1 MKIVINAASAKMGG
15 AVSYITNLLRHLS
28 QAEGDDEFL
37 VFLPLETAA
46 KLQGLGPNIRVLPT
60 GIGHAGMAGRM
71 WWEQVT
77 LRRFLK
83 QERADALFSTANFA
97 MFRCPVRQLLLVRN
111 ALYFSGIYRETFL
124 PKHSWSYR
132 LAFALRRRL
141 IAQSARAAD
150 VVMTPTQAML
160 DELRTCA
167 EVKKA
172 VVNPYGVAAP
182 EITNTGPE
190 PAAPRAE
197 EAGKRIVRLL
207 FVSLYSEHKNL
218 RTLLKALAILNRSG
232 DTQFKLTTTADPA
245 WPEAVV
251 TVTYKD
257 DLELS
262 QVPGIREHVDFVG
275 PLNRDQTQ
283 GLYTTADIFVFPS
296 LTESFGYPMAEAMSH
311 GLPVVAAETPVNRE
325 MCGESAVYF
334 SPVNAGDLAQKV
346 MRVAAGPGLRA
357 ALGANGTQRAATQFS
372 WSNHVR
378 QLIENARVSN
388 SQEFWPVSASSLGK
402 QELRSS

>member
-28 QAEGDDEFL
+28 EAGGDDQFI
-37 VFLPLETAA
+37 VFLPPETAA
-46 KLQGLGPNIRVLPT
+46 KLQGLGRNIRMLPT

-83 QERADALFSTANFA
+83 RERADALFSTANFA
-97 MFRCPVRQLLLVRN
+97 MFRCPARQLLLVRN
-111 ALYFSGIYRETFL
+111 ALYFSRIYRERFL
-124 PKHSWSYR
+124 PKHSWRYR

-141 IAQSARAAD
+141 IAHSARAAD
-150 VVMTPTQAML
+150 LVMTPTQAML

-167 EVKKA
+167 EVKNA

-182 EITNTGPE
+182 EISGTTPE
-190 PAAPRAE
+190 SAAPGPQE
-197 EAGKRIVRLL
+197 SGKKVVRLL

-218 RTLLKALAILNRSG
+218 STLLKALAILNRSG

-245 WPEAVV
+245 WPEAVL

-262 QVPGIREHVDFVG
+262 QVPGIREYVDFVG
-275 PLNRDQTQ
+275 PLNRELTQ
-283 GLYTTADIFVFPS
+283 GLYKATDIFVFPS

-325 MCGESAVYF
+325 MCGEAALYF
-334 SPVNAGDLAQKV
+334 SPLDAGDLAQKV
-346 MRVAAGPGLRA
+346 MRLSAGPGLRA
-357 ALGANGTQRAATQFS
+357 ALGASGMQRAATQFS

-378 QLIENARVSN
+378 RLIENAQFPN
-388 SQEFWPVSASSLGK
+388 SEEFWPVSASSLGK